1 MFTDAASPATLR
13 REIAQA
19 IAGLIVHDL
28 TPWQT
33 AREKILAD
41 YPKLPAGAV
50 PDSAE
55 IESAVRETW
64 AIFAAEAH
72 QQLLNDRRTS
82 AYHLMTEL
90 FSELDVSLTGAV
102 LNGAATP
109 ETNIRLEI
117 FTDDVKEAELRL
129 LNRGIDFDVLD
140 TIDSRMPAPLEV
152 LAFLDPGR
160 PRRDPVGVIVEIHS
174 PRCRGRNPYKNIPDE
189 WQEAWEASG
198 RVSAAELQKHLVSCH
213 PQG

>member
-1 MFTDAASPATLR
+1 MFSATASPALLR

-33 AREKILAD
+33 AREKILAE

-64 AIFAAEAH
+64 AVFAPEAH
-72 QQLLNDRRTS
+72 RVLLNNRRTS

-90 FSELDVSLTGAV
+90 FSELDVMLTGAV

-129 LNRGIDFDVLD
+129 LNRGIEFDVLD

-160 PRRDPVGVIVEIHS
+160 SRRDPVGVIVEIHS
-174 PRCRGRNPYKNIPDE
+174 PRSRGRNPYKNTPDA

-198 RVSAAELQKHLVSCH
+198 RINAINLKKQLN
-213 PQG
+213 